1 MSGERNEWLRV
12 PGKNNKD
19 PLLLR
24 TVLQSNEECLLQGSS
39 DAERARIQ
47 REEASY
53 RQDMNKLDKDL
64 W

>member
-1 MSGERNEWLRV
+1 MEEGALWPSVQCRD
-12 PGKNNKD
+12 NKD

-24 TVLQSNEECLLQGSS
+24 TVLQSNEESLLQGSS

>member
-1 MSGERNEWLRV
+1 MFWKKDTVSLVGR
-12 PGKNNKD
+12 NNKV

-24 TVLQSNEECLLQGSS
+24 TVLQSNEECMLQGSS
-39 DAERARIQ
+39 DAERTRIQ